1 MLCANQEQLRT
12 VLAFLADAPPV
23 LCDWLPWNH
32 TFGGN
37 HNFYKIPY
45 PVDQLTRIKS
55 RQVRSVEIGFRT
67 TDTGEFIE
75 PLSYEWNA
83 QHREG
88 RFQRMPEETLMLTG
102 DQNMIELS
110 AVVHYDLSDPAE
122 YIFRLSDSEA
132 TVRVAAES
140 ILHSSVNASPLDSL
154 LTTDRREFELR
165 TAGELQQRLDGYQ
178 TGIRVLSVRLQE
190 VHPSVE
196 VVDAFREVAGALE
209 EKSRLIN
216 EAEGYRNEQVALAR
230 GQAEARLRNA
240 DGYKI
245 GRTNRADG
253 DATRFIEFEQ
263 AARNH
268 YAATATRLYLET
280 MEEVLPGR
288 QKLIVDSRGGR
299 KSLYSIEDGIN
310 LAPPGVQMTQPPP
323 FVMPREE

>member
-1 MLCANQEQLRT
+1 
-12 VLAFLADAPPV
+12 
-23 LCDWLPWNH
+23 
-32 TFGGN
+32 
-37 HNFYKIPY
+37 
-45 PVDQLTRIKS
+45 
-55 RQVRSVEIGFRT
+55 
-67 TDTGEFIE
+67 
-75 PLSYEWNA
+75 
-83 QHREG
+83 
-88 RFQRMPEETLMLTG
+88 MPEETLMLTG

-310 LAPPGVQMTQPPP
+310 LAPPGAQMTQPPP